1 MHFDTRL
8 WLCSILV
15 LHCTSCSSQYSDDQS
30 YLSFIEF
37 NRGGASTNLIFTSPH
52 GGFLGAN
59 FTSKQGKQSSNN
71 EPLSGTLGQL
81 PIAGCYNNTLQRC
94 VYTVKDCLRPDE
106 NDATKLSFH
115 ADARC
120 VTERTSTPAMYLLTK
135 AIADSFADA
144 VRPHTILNKL
154 TRQYVDPAEDLLLG
168 TFLLENA
175 ILSYSDYHRLIAM
188 AKESIRTTSRGLL
201 VEFVFHQNSQT
212 VLLGYG
218 LEPTRPGKPIQ
229 STMSEL
235 SSRSGSNAL
244 TGNNSLGYFL
254 RSNGFEHVLPLD
266 KQMPRQHGYRS
277 STYST
282 RMHADQRFNTLL
294 FSYPV
299 ERLRTH
305 LIKPEARRI
314 AKAIE
319 QFVRVNGIG
328 PLASPPSSSSSS
340 FLPHISTI
348 VLLILLL
355 FSHSAAVCSVHH

>member
-8 WLCSILV
+8 WLRSIIV
-15 LHCTSCSSQYSDDQS
+15 LHCTYCSGQYSDDQS

-59 FTSKQGKQSSNN
+59 FTSKQDKQSSNN
-71 EPLSGTLGQL
+71 QPLSGTLGQL

-106 NDATKLSFH
+106 NDSTKLSYH

-135 AIADSFADA
+135 AIADSFADT

-168 TFLLENA
+168 TFLLESA
-175 ILSYSDYHRLIAM
+175 IRSYSDYHRLIAM
-188 AKESIRTTSRGLL
+188 AKESVRTASRGLL
-201 VEFVFHQNSQT
+201 VEFVFHKNSQT

-229 STMSEL
+229 STMPEL
-235 SSRSGSNAL
+235 SSRSGSNAI
-244 TGNNSLGYFL
+244 TGNSSLGHFL
-254 RSNGFEHVLPLD
+254 HSNGFEHVLPRD

-282 RMHADQRFNTLL
+282 RMHADQRLNAVL
-294 FSYPV
+294 FSYPI

-305 LIKPEARRI
+305 LIKSEARRI

-319 QFVRVNGIG
+319 QFVRANSIG
-328 PLASPPSSSSSS
+328 PLASPLSSSSSL
-340 FLPHISTI
+340 FHVSTI
-348 VLLILLL
+348 LLLILLF
-355 FSHSAAVCSVHH
+355 FSQSAAVCFVHH